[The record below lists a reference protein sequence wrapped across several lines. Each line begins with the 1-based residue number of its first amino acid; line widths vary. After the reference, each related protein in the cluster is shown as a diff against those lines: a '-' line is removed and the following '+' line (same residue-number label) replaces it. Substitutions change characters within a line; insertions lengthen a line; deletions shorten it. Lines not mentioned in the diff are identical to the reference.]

1 MIVDSPESPSCVI
14 RPQQR
19 GEVLVHDPGWR
30 MNIRQG
36 QDAIAFVDI
45 EMRQDNSFVRKLRDV
60 FSLSRI
66 MQIGPSPSGCLT
78 YSVAFWA
85 YR

>member
-1 MIVDSPESPSCVI
+1 MILDSPESPSCI
-14 RPQQR
+14 ICPQQS
-19 GEVLVHDPGWR
+19 GEVLVHDPGRR

-60 FSLSRI
+60 FSVSRI
-66 MQIGPSPSGCLT
+66 MQISVTTALCLT
-78 YSVAFWA
+78 Y
-85 YR
+85 